1 MSLTGE
7 LPQEFLLVHAVLL
20 ILTLS
25 SVDATT
31 SHVIIQKDEIGRW
44 RVYWRIVRYHS
55 EVDGLAHYLRH
66 QMGDFLLAFGTPL
79 ARPSLGAK
87 SLTPLGTD

>member
-1 MSLTGE
+1 VSLTGE

-66 QMGDFLLAFGTPL
+66 QMGDSCSQLG
-79 ARPSLGAK
+79 RPWNAPRSGPRA
-87 SLTPLGTD
+87 